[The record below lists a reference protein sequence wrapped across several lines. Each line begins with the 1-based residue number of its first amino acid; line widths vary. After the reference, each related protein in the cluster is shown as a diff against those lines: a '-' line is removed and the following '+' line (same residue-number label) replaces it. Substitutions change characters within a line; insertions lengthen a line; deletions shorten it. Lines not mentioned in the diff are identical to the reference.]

1 MIYAGQ
7 IQNQQY
13 AQYANRTV
21 GHKQDYAGTEK
32 ISYVPFQW
40 VYKELEK
47 QQENQTAAERKV
59 NEMKRKRSLYKRL
72 REKGMGTYINRY
84 V

>member
-13 AQYANRTV
+13 AQYANRSI

-32 ISYVPFQW
+32 SAMSRFSGYTKNW
-40 VYKELEK
+40 KSK
-47 QQENQTAAERKV
+47 QENQTVAERKV
-59 NEMKRKRSLYKRL
+59 NETKRKRSLYKRF